1 MIPKII
7 HYSWFTKEDKHK
19 LPLRAR
25 LNLLSWKR
33 FFPDWEIKLWNFS
46 NFNTNISKITKLAE
60 YDNKFDVLR
69 DYVKIWALN
78 TYGGIYIDTSL
89 QVTESFDDLLTE
101 KLFLGLGEKKLSWD
115 IIGSE
120 RKNLVISELLKEL
133 DSLNNIESNNL
144 INQLNELVLGKYEIS
159 LESEEVQRLDRL
171 TVFPNNVF
179 NSGTYSKGSK
189 SINYHEMNSKKPQV
203 SIVMP
208 VWNGDKYLKEC
219 IDSILIQ
226 SFSNF
231 ELIIVDDGSTDNTV
245 DIINSYQDDRI
256 KLIKKKHSGISD
268 SLNLGIE
275 NAKGKYI
282 ARIDADDM
290 MYPDRLNTQVLYMEN
305 NPQIDILGTG
315 FEWGNDKPVK
325 EYYQPRTGQVTLREF
340 LEIGNKIGH
349 PTVMMKKE
357 SLLKLPGGIYESY
370 YNGAEDLK
378 LWITALQENLVIHNL
393 KTPTTYYRQHE
404 NQVTA
409 KSRGGINIAQRVVNA
424 YTRKNNNDTELTV
437 IIPFK
442 NEGVEIEKTV
452 ASTRATSKCNI
463 ILVNDC
469 SNDGFDYK
477 KISDRFGCEYIESTY
492 PLGVAGGRNLGV
504 EKANT
509 PYVVLLDGHMRF
521 YDNDWDVRILKH
533 LKEHPESIIT
543 SNSSIFK
550 KEGNNP
556 YENEDGK
563 DVNKV
568 HGSKAAVVNLREPG
582 WEFSGKWTSKTGI
595 LDLPDELTQC
605 SCVMGAFYAVSKD
618 WWNHIGGL
626 QGLVGWGY
634 DEPLMCIKTYLA
646 GGKCFLLR
654 DFFVGHLYRG
664 KSPYITYNAGID
676 SNQIYLIN
684 LFSPNNE
691 IKEKYENNLKKRIG
705 DSRFKQAK
713 QAFLNRYDD
722 FEKFKEYFYTN
733 VVKLTWEEFLEIN
746 NKFY

>member
-7 HYSWFTKEDKHK
+7 HYSWFTKEEKHQ
-19 LPLRAR
+19 LPLRVR

-33 FFPDWEIKLWNFS
+33 FFPGWEIKLWNFS
-46 NFNTNISKITKLAE
+46 NFNTDISKITKLAE
-60 YDNKFDVLR
+60 YDNKFDILR
-69 DYVKIWALN
+69 DYVKIWSLY
-78 TYGGIYIDTSL
+78 TYGGIYLDTSL
-89 QVTESFDDLLTE
+89 QVTETFDDLLTE
-101 KLFLGLGEKKLSWD
+101 KLFLSLGENKLSWD

-120 RKNLVISELLKEL
+120 RRNIVISELLKDL
-133 DSLNNIESNNL
+133 DNLDNIKTNDL
-144 INQLNELVLGKYEIS
+144 ADQLSEFILGKYNIALDS
-159 LESEEVQRLDRL
+159 KKIQKLDRL
-171 TVFPNNVF
+171 TVFPSDVF
-179 NSGTYSKGSK
+179 NSSTYSRGSK
-189 SINYHEMNSKKPQV
+189 SINYCDTNTKTPQV
-203 SIVMP
+203 SVVMP
-208 VWNGDKYLKEC
+208 VWNGEKYLKEC
-219 IDSILIQ
+219 IDSILNQ
-226 SFSNF
+226 SLSNF
-231 ELIIVDDGSTDNTV
+231 ELIIIDDGSTDNTIP
-245 DIINSYQDDRI
+245 IIKAYKDKRI
-256 KLIKKKHSGISD
+256 KLIEKKHSGISD
-268 SLNLGIE
+268 SLNLGIK

-282 ARIDADDM
+282 ARMDADDL
-290 MYPDRLNTQVLYMEN
+290 MYPDRLKIQVLYMES
-305 NPQIDILGTG
+305 NPSVDILGTG
-315 FEWGNDKPVK
+315 FEWGNGKAEK
-325 EYYQPRTGQVTLREF
+325 EYYLPRTGPVLLNE
-340 LEIGNKIGH
+340 LINIGNKLGH
-349 PTVMMKKE
+349 PTVMMKRE

-370 YNGAEDLK
+370 YNGAEDFK
-378 LWITALQENLVIHNL
+378 LWITALQENLEIHNL
-393 KTPTTYYRQHE
+393 RTPTIYYRQH
-404 NQVTA
+404 NDQVTKVNKSSGIIA
-409 KSRGGINIAQRVVNA
+409 KRVINA
-424 YTRKNNNDTELTV
+424 YTRKNNKDTELTV

-452 ASTRATSKCNI
+452 ASVRATSKCNI
-463 ILVNDC
+463 ILINDC

-477 KISDRFGCEYIESTY
+477 KVSDKFGCEYYESSY

-504 EKANT
+504 SKAST
-509 PYVVLLDGHMRF
+509 PYIILLDGHMRF
-521 YDNDWDVRILKH
+521 YDDNWDIRILKH
-533 LKEHPESIIT
+533 LKEHPNSIIT

-550 KEGNNP
+550 KEGDNP

-563 DVNKV
+563 DVDKV

-684 LFSPNNE
+684 LFSPDNKIE
-691 IKEKYENNLKKRIG
+691 EYEGNLKKRIG
-705 DSRFKQAK
+705 EARFKQAK

-722 FEKFKEYFYTN
+722 FEKFKEYFYSK